1 MLTLPPSV
9 RIFLA
14 RGPTDMRK
22 GIDSLCALARDVV
35 GEDPFTGHLFGFANR
50 RRDTAKFL
58 VWDESGFWLFM
69 KRLERGTFQWPQEKP
84 QFEPVEWQYYDDLSA
99 FFKQWKVQVE
109 PVQAFYVDDLPAF
122 FKSLKQQKP

>member
-1 MLTLPPSV
+1 VLTLPPSV

-58 VWDESGFWLFM
+58 VWDRSGFWLLM
-69 KRLERGTFQWPQEKP
+69 KRLERGTFQWPEEKGP
-84 QFEPVEWQYYDDLSA
+84 RRRMEMRSRELFALLEGLDLESA
-99 FFKQWKVQVE
+99 TWRKRL
-109 PVQAFYVDDLPAF
+109 DGLPAIADA
-122 FKSLKQQKP
+122 

>member
-69 KRLERGTFQWPQEKP
+69 KRLERGTFQWPQEKGT
-84 QFEPVEWQYYDDLSA
+84 QRRMEMRSRDLYALLEGLDLESA
-99 FFKQWKVQVE
+99 QWRTRL
-109 PVQAFYVDDLPAF
+109 AGLPLAGAR
-122 FKSLKQQKP
+122 